1 MLHFVCLVV
10 LGGIIF
16 PVNHCSATE
25 NKVRSALQFQ
35 EAQREK
41 EFEFSLKEKRKE
53 GGKTEMQEGR
63 KEKRENVCTALP
75 KPGTH
80 LLNEGFFPNEPAD

>member
-1 MLHFVCLVV
+1 MLHFVYLVV

-16 PVNHCSATE
+16 PVNHCSAIE

-35 EAQREK
+35 KAYREK

-53 GGKTEMQEGR
+53 GRKTRMQEGR
-63 KEKRENVCTALP
+63 KGKERICALLYQSQ
-75 KPGTH
+75 G
-80 LLNEGFFPNEPAD
+80 LIYSVRAFFQ

>member
-1 MLHFVCLVV
+1 MLHFIYLVV

-63 KEKRENVCTALP
+63 KKRECVHCFTKARDSFI
-75 KPGTH
+75 K
-80 LLNEGFFPNEPAD
+80 

>member
-1 MLHFVCLVV
+1 MLHFVYLVV

-16 PVNHCSATE
+16 PVNHCSAIE

-35 EAQREK
+35 KAYREK

-53 GGKTEMQEGR
+53 GRKTRM
-63 KEKRENVCTALP
+63 
-75 KPGTH
+75 
-80 LLNEGFFPNEPAD
+80 